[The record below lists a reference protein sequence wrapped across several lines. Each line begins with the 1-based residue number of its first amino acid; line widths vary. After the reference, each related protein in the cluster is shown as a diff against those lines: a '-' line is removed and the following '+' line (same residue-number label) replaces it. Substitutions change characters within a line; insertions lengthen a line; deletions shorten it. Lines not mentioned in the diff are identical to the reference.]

1 MKSQHQTF
9 WTRRVSEARQF
20 WRDYLAPAL
29 VAYGQAIAWRGSDRV
44 FWDRDRTG
52 LSR

>member
-1 MKSQHQTF
+1 MKRQQQTF

-29 VAYGQAIAWRGSDRV
+29 VAWRGSDRV
-44 FWDRDRTG
+44 FWERDHTG